1 MIKCSLADP
10 KEKGKQN
17 NRERRL
23 NRSSV
28 LAVEVYLCYI
38 SKKEAQEMKNTTR
51 EKMLR
56 GEKTL
61 GTFLE
66 LGSATVAECLGLGEM
81 DYCII
86 DTEHGPFDPLAA
98 LDFIRAARLY
108 GMTPFART
116 QEISRAAILKLLDA
130 GAQGLIIPCVNTVEE
145 AEAIVRYGKY
155 GPVGERGVA
164 NAAGTGFWY
173 EDYAQHGL
181 PHYFEV
187 SNREAMLIPQ
197 CETLGCLEH
206 LEEIVRMDGI
216 DGIFVGPF
224 DLSTAMGIPGEFDR
238 PEFQEALRHIQRTCA
253 EAGKPSLIFA
263 GTEEAA
269 RADFAMGYDSVA
281 YGMDATILVNACRA
295 ARKNILG

>member
-1 MIKCSLADP
+1 
-10 KEKGKQN
+10 
-17 NRERRL
+17 
-23 NRSSV
+23 
-28 LAVEVYLCYI
+28 
-38 SKKEAQEMKNTTR
+38 MKNTTR

-164 NAAGTGFWY
+164 NAAGRIF
-173 EDYAQHGL
+173 
-181 PHYFEV
+181 
-187 SNREAMLIPQ
+187 
-197 CETLGCLEH
+197 
-206 LEEIVRMDGI
+206 
-216 DGIFVGPF
+216 GIFS
-224 DLSTAMGIPGEFDR
+224 LSLSFWSRLFSPSVQPASESMAAAAVTA
-238 PEFQEALRHIQRTCA
+238 A
-253 EAGKPSLIFA
+253 
-263 GTEEAA
+263 AA
-269 RADFAMGYDSVA
+269 RQ
-281 YGMDATILVNACRA
+281 NAV
-295 ARKNILG
+295 